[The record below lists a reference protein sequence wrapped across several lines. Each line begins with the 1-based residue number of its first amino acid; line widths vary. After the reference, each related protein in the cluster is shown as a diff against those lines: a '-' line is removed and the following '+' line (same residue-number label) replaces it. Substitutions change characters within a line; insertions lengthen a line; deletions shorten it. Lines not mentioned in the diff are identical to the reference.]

1 MTRHFMRRQLESPSK
16 LACLQVP
23 NIPFL
28 QYPTLCPAYQFQT
41 APQTKGYHQSSS
53 RNTLYKRKEKYVLLN
68 QRNTCYRTTSIPNLN
83 YTSKKRST
91 PVIIEKYN
99 LQRKRNMVYGIREI
113 HTTES
118 AHHFKTTPQTKG
130 YQEFEEQIGKEMV
143 FVLSLWSIVVGFFI

>member
-68 QRNTCYRTTSIPNLN
+68 QRNTCYRTSKTISNRTSNQRLP
-83 YTSKKRST
+83 
-91 PVIIEKYN
+91 PVIIGKYSLKKEKKFS
-99 LQRKRNMVYGIREI
+99 LFVMCDLVL
-113 HTTES
+113 
-118 AHHFKTTPQTKG
+118 
-130 YQEFEEQIGKEMV
+130 V
-143 FVLSLWSIVVGFFI
+143 FVAVLVLATFI